1 MTAPFTTYLVDPFA
15 CTITEVQYNG
25 EHASIYKHI
34 DADCYDC
41 ARLNVEGDA
50 LFVDDEGMFKERTAF
65 FLHEDY
71 PQPLAGKA
79 LMLGCNMDDGET
91 QAPYTT
97 LDELVRKIKFVMPVR
112 INGEIC
118 WLDTEGKLV
127 EVEA

>member
-1 MTAPFTTYLVDPFA
+1 MTAPFTTFLIDPFA
-15 CTITEVQYNG
+15 CTITEVHYNG
-25 EHASIYKHI
+25 EHSSIYKHI

-41 ARLNVEGDA
+41 ARLNAEGDG
-50 LFVDDEGMFKERTAF
+50 LFVDDEGMFKEDTRF

-97 LDELVRKIKFVMPVR
+97 LDELVRKVKFVMPVR
-112 INGEIC
+112 INGQIC
-118 WLDTEGKLV
+118 WLDMNGQPV
-127 EVEA
+127 EVEM